1 MNTLR
6 ALPGTG
12 SPLRIM
18 SAGCPPGMW
27 CSTPRWGHTG
37 SRDGTRWAALTLAP
51 TTYWAA
57 PDGRQFETGTA
68 ATLSL

>member
-12 SPLRIM
+12 SP
-18 SAGCPPGMW
+18 
-27 CSTPRWGHTG
+27 T
-37 SRDGTRWAALTLAP
+37 RDGTRWAAVTWAPTTRWAALTLAP